1 MIHTIV
7 SSPVI
12 SGILEPSITFE
23 TVLEPNIVR
32 LVPTIPNIIA
42 NNETLVFNNRLLSPT
57 IGITPMTV
65 SYPDLNKDVNI
76 QHKVL
81 NNLWLKLLK
90 IWSYDF
96 IKIWSYVTGTKGS
109 YKLVDDTKDADES
122 NQQIELKHKIKW
134 FFNTI
139 YTKKDFLN
147 TIFKYKTYTKL
158 DIWNID
164 NDTYYL
170 KKFIYHQIRR
180 RIQSY
185 YK

>member
-1 MIHTIV
+1 MIHTIINPSLV
-7 SSPVI
+7 PIIVEPTI
-12 SGILEPSITFE
+12 TLETTI
-23 TVLEPNIVR
+23 EPNIVS
-32 LVPTIPNIIA
+32 LVPNISNLIS
-42 NNETLVFNNRLLSPT
+42 NNESIFLNNRLFNPI
-57 IGITPMTV
+57 IGISPMTV

-81 NNLWLKLLK
+81 NNLWLKLLR

-96 IKIWSYVTGTKGS
+96 IKIFSYVIGSKGS
-109 YKLVDDTKDADES
+109 YKLVDDIKDADEA
-122 NQQIELKHKIKW
+122 NQQIELNHKIKW

-147 TIFKYKTYTKL
+147 TIFKYKKYTNL
-158 DIWNID
+158 DLWNID